1 VNEAISLPK
10 AIVMGTRV
18 RLRNEAFRDMNVRNW
33 QFSGIEKGKLVL
45 WHPGGLI
52 LRVKLEDIDWEVFNK
67 PKNEDWTLSIQK
79 HTFQNLDLRGAFYV
93 HVHLPG
99 KVLQTWNGGSLAA
112 RFTAPQAFLKE
123 EGGIK
128 GHQLWSSESRLRLNV
143 AGFFPQ
149 PFWPMNTLNHPMVC
163 RLSWSMAKIGHENL
177 TKYIV
182 SG

>member
-67 PKNEDWTLSIQK
+67 PKIED
-79 HTFQNLDLRGAFYV
+79 
-93 HVHLPG
+93 
-99 KVLQTWNGGSLAA
+99 
-112 RFTAPQAFLKE
+112 
-123 EGGIK
+123 
-128 GHQLWSSESRLRLNV
+128 
-143 AGFFPQ
+143 
-149 PFWPMNTLNHPMVC
+149 
-163 RLSWSMAKIGHENL
+163 
-177 TKYIV
+177 
-182 SG
+182 